1 MPDNDSIYVFAA
13 TDHRSATGRL
23 FGVRSR
29 DLTRHMYLL
38 GKTGAGKTALL
49 ERLFVAEMS
58 AGGGCALLDPHGD
71 LAERLL
77 DFVPRHRRND
87 VVLFDPAD
95 TEFPVGVNPL
105 AHVAPEKRA
114 LVASGV
120 LSTFRKVFSE
130 FWGPR
135 LEHVFR
141 NTLLALLDVRG
152 ATLLGVLRML
162 VEERYRASV
171 VRQVRDPLVR
181 FYWTRE
187 FPTYP
192 AAFRAEIV
200 APVQNKVAAVLTSPV
215 LRNIVGQPRS
225 AFSCRA
231 LMDDGKIFIAN
242 LSKGRIGED
251 ASALLGAILVTE
263 FQLAAYAR
271 ATTAPTAR
279 RPFTLYVDEFAS
291 FVTPSFAELLAEARK
306 YGLALV
312 VAHQYLAQLDDALRA
327 AVIGNV
333 GSIVLFR
340 LGAEDAE
347 VLAREFEPELTA
359 HDLARLGPYQ
369 IALRLFVGA
378 TMSAPFTARTLP
390 PLDVEGGG
398 GAILLRRLS
407 RERYATPRAEVEA
420 HIATQFRDGSGD
432 RGHAT

>member
-1 MPDNDSIYVFAA
+1 MPDHDPIYVFASV
-13 TDHRSATGRL
+13 DHRSARGRL
-23 FGVRSR
+23 FGIRPR
-29 DLTRHMYLL
+29 DLSRHMYLL

-49 ERLFVAEMS
+49 ERLFVTEMRVG
-58 AGGGCALLDPHGD
+58 AGCALLDPHGD

-95 TEFPVGVNPL
+95 TAFPVGLNPL
-105 AHVAPEKRA
+105 AQVAPEKRA

-120 LSTFRKVFSE
+120 LSTFRKVFHE

-141 NTLLALLDVRG
+141 NALLALLDVRG

-162 VEERYRASV
+162 VEERFRASV

-187 FPTYP
+187 FPAYG
-192 AAFRAEIV
+192 AAFRAEVV
-200 APVQNKVAAVLTSPV
+200 APVQNKVAAVLTSPL
-215 LRNIVGQPRS
+215 LRNIVAQPRS

-251 ASALLGAILVTE
+251 ASALLGAILVSE
-263 FQLAAYAR
+263 FQLATYAR
-271 ATTAPTAR
+271 AEVPAAAR

-291 FVTPSFAELLAEARK
+291 FVTPSFGELLAEARK

-312 VAHQYLAQLDDALRA
+312 LAHQYLAQLDDALRA
-327 AVIGNV
+327 AVVGNV
-333 GSIVLFR
+333 GSIILFR
-340 LGAEDAE
+340 LGAKDAD
-347 VLAREFEPELTA
+347 VLAREFEPEITA

-378 TMSAPFTARTLP
+378 SMSAPFTARTLP
-390 PLDVEGGG
+390 PPDAEGED
-398 GAILLRRLS
+398 GAGLLRRLS
-407 RERYATPRAEVEA
+407 RERYGTPRLLVEA
-420 HIATQFRDGSGD
+420 HIGAQFRTGGGD
-432 RGHAT
+432 LLATG